1 MVKVAWVVA
10 VLAAV
15 LVMAGC
21 GSQAAK
27 EPAMPLKAAAKTAEA
42 AAEKLGAETKAA
54 DEDIVGAQADVNEAS
69 GTIGG
74 VQDLLNVSPAPG
86 AATLAVQAGKAKDTL
101 DNKAKPKLD
110 SARSHLAATQAPIAD
125 IGKVAD
131 SAAAGAKT
139 NDDLVTANGKLK
151 GRVAELEDRWTN
163 IIKFVLV
170 VVSLLGFAGT
180 LWGLYLAVKGG
191 DVVRGLGLS
200 ACSFIAGGAAGFAVK
215 YWDALIWVG
224 AIGFA
229 AAVGF
234 VAFYL
239 WWKSKKGQATQAA
252 QSALV
257 VAADTGQRLVAGI
270 DDLTARMETWI
281 KAHPNSTAAEL
292 WGAFGTLKE
301 LALRK
306 SQEDKEIAAFV
317 DAQPTRQVVAAPPAP
332 TPSPAQVVSAT
343 A

>member
-1 MVKVAWVVA
+1 MKCAMVCVFVPIILL
-10 VLAAV
+10 LAC
-15 LVMAGC
+15 GC
-21 GSQAAK
+21 GSTAAK
-27 EPAMPLKAAAKTAEA
+27 EPAMPLKAAAKAAEA
-42 AAEKLGAETKAA
+42 AAQKLGAENKAA

-74 VQDLLNVSPAPG
+74 VQDLLDVSPAPG

-101 DNKAKPKLD
+101 DNKVKPKLD
-110 SARSHLAATQAPIAD
+110 SARSHLAAAQEPIAD
-125 IGKVAD
+125 MGKVAA
-131 SAAAGAKT
+131 SAQAGSAELDQLKT
-139 NDDLVTANGKLK
+139 DNGKLK

-163 IIKFVLV
+163 IIKLVLV
-170 VVSLLGFAGT
+170 IVSLLGFAGT

-191 DVVRGLGLS
+191 DLVRGLGLS
-200 ACSFIAGGAAGFAVK
+200 ACSFIASGAAGFAVK

-239 WWKSKKGQATQAA
+239 WWKSKKGQATLAA
-252 QSALV
+252 QSALA

-270 DDLTARMETWI
+270 DDLTGRMGAWI

-292 WGAFGTLKE
+292 WAAFGTLKE

-306 SQEDKEIAAFV
+306 SQEDQEIAAFV
-317 DAQPTRQVVAAPPAP
+317 DAQPSRQAAEK
-332 TPSPAQVVSAT
+332 SA
-343 A
+343 AA